1 MKYLNLFV
9 FSNLFIACAAGLMMM
24 QSCMIFNL
32 PATNLSWL
40 TFFGTLFLYNFHR
53 LYRFRKSRL
62 VNASRYQWVINHRP
76 LLVILCVLS
85 IVGAFFFA
93 QQLRLQSFIYLLVLC
108 VVALGYVIE
117 FIGKKPQRKALR
129 DLPGLKIFLVAFVW
143 AAFMVGLPCVQFEVI
158 PENALLLLTEKCLFI
173 FAITVPFD
181 IRDQHFDKAQQ
192 KTLPQLFG
200 TKGAVFIGQLAVVA
214 ALSIAFLLFK
224 DNTYTLPY
232 FISQVIAYSFAAWLI
247 FLSKKT
253 RNELFYSFLVDGTII
268 LSALGAFL
276 LS

>member
-1 MKYLNLFV
+1 MKYLKLFV

-24 QSCMIFNL
+24 QTCMIFNL
-32 PATNLSWL
+32 PATELSWL

-62 VNASRYQWVINHRP
+62 VKDSRYQWVINHRS
-76 LLVILCVLS
+76 LLVILSLISVA
-85 IVGAFFFA
+85 GAFFFT
-93 QQLRLQSFIYLLVLC
+93 QKLRLQSFVYLLVLC
-108 VVALGYVIE
+108 FIALGYVIE
-117 FIGKKPQRKALR
+117 FIGKKPHRKALR
-129 DLPGLKIFLVAFVW
+129 DLPGLKIFIIALVW
-143 AAFMVGLPCVQFEVI
+143 SLFMVGLPSLQFDVV
-158 PENALLLLTEKCLFI
+158 PENVFLVLTEKCFFI

-181 IRDQHFDKAQQ
+181 IRDQHFDKAHQ
-192 KTLPQLFG
+192 KTLPQLLG
-200 TKGAVFIGQLAVVA
+200 TNGAVAAGMFAILISITLCIVVFIH
-214 ALSIAFLLFK
+214 
-224 DNTYTLPY
+224 NTYNLPY
-232 FISQVIAYSFAAWLI
+232 LISQLIAYGFSAWLI